1 MTMQVGVGESASRP
15 ISRFRHGFA
24 ACAGC
29 CEPRRSLAFSATG
42 VPATKKAPKRKSDT
56 CQQDAAA
63 AAKPHRVDV
72 HHHIVPPRYVTDMGL
87 KWVNRHN
94 APLPLHGPLQWT
106 PEQSIAEMD
115 RNGVATAITSLS
127 DPGVWS
133 GDVARSRSV
142 ARCCNDYAA
151 QLARDY
157 PGRFGVFAHWRCPI
171 SRAACA
177 KSSTPSTCSVPT
189 ASC

>member
-1 MTMQVGVGESASRP
+1 
-15 ISRFRHGFA
+15 
-24 ACAGC
+24 
-29 CEPRRSLAFSATG
+29 
-42 VPATKKAPKRKSDT
+42 
-56 CQQDAAA
+56 
-63 AAKPHRVDV
+63 
-72 HHHIVPPRYVTDMGL
+72 
-87 KWVNRHN
+87 
-94 APLPLHGPLQWT
+94 
-106 PEQSIAEMD
+106 MD